1 MKKEMK
7 LISPQAKI
15 SLFTS

>member
-7 LISPQAKI
+7 LALGVYSVK
-15 SLFTS
+15 